1 VRANSIAAW
10 RRQPE
15 NLEMVRKLLD
25 RGVRPQRPRSA
36 REGLPLSG
44 QTFLITGRLEGFTRV
59 EAENAIEELGGK
71 VASSVNKNLHHL
83 VVGEDPGSKLPKAQ
97 KLGIPIHDEAW
108 LVETL
113 RKAREQISG

>member
-1 VRANSIAAW
+1 
-10 RRQPE
+10 
-15 NLEMVRKLLD
+15 MVRKLLD
-25 RGVRPQRPRSA
+25 RGVRPQRPHSA

-71 VASSVNKNLHHL
+71 VASSVNKSLRHL
-83 VVGEDPGSKLPKAQ
+83 VVGEDPGSKLPKAR

-113 RKAREQISG
+113 RTAREHIAG